1 MFGIGGGYVGFV
13 VLRIIMVIGGIMLI
27 ILI

>member
-1 MFGIGGGYVGFV
+1 MFGSSGGYVGFV